1 MTTPLYLAADIGG
14 TYARF
19 SLLDANGSRLSEQK
33 LLVADYAELADA
45 IQATLE
51 VSGVTRPLAA
61 AILAVAGPVDA
72 GTVPISNSNWLVRR
86 EMLKQKFGWRQLL
99 VLNDFEAAAYGV
111 GQADTAHW
119 QLGGPEQAQRC
130 FPMAVIG
137 PGTGFGVAAVVANES
152 GWQVMPGEGGH
163 ARFAPDSEQEIEI
176 LRLLRRRLGGVQRE
190 DILSGRGLCNLYW
203 ALAEVEGKAVIAVD
217 DPAAITAAALQQR
230 DGFSAEVLNL
240 FCAILGAAAADIAL
254 DLGSRGGVYIGGG
267 MVPRFAD
274 FLAASAFR
282 SRFEDHPC
290 FGDYLRKIPTFLVTC
305 QEPGLLGAEYVLRR
319 MLVDD
324 QL

>member
-19 SLLDANGSRLSEQK
+19 SLLDASGTRLRQQK
-33 LLVADYAELADA
+33 LLVADYVELADA
-45 IQATLE
+45 IQAALE
-51 VSGVTRPLAA
+51 VLGATRQLAA

-72 GTVPISNSNWLVRR
+72 GTVSISNSNWLVCR
-86 EMLKQKFGWRQLL
+86 ETLKQKFGWHELL
-99 VLNDFEAAAYGV
+99 LLNDFEAAAYGV
-111 GQADTAHW
+111 CQADTAHW
-119 QLGGPEQAQRC
+119 RVGGPEQAQRC

-137 PGTGFGVAAVVANES
+137 PGTGFGVAGIVDNES
-152 GWQVMPGEGGH
+152 RWQAVPGEGGH

-190 DILSGRGLCNLYW
+190 DILSGRGLCNLHR

-217 DPAAITAAALQQR
+217 DPAGITAAALQQKNS
-230 DGFSAEVLNL
+230 FSAKVLNL
-240 FCAILGAAAADIAL
+240 FCGILGAAAADIAL
-254 DLGSRGGVYIGGG
+254 DLGSRGGVYIAGG

-274 FLAASAFR
+274 FMAASSFR
-282 SRFEDHPC
+282 NRFESHPS

-305 QEPGLLGAEYVLRR
+305 QEPGLLGVEYILRR

-324 QL
+324 RL